1 MELSMANQ
9 LLGATELGLVYGLMV
24 LGVYITFRI
33 LKIPD
38 LTVDG
43 SVVLGMSVTAVVT
56 NHGFPI
62 LALLLAALAGMAAG
76 TVTGFLQ
83 TKLKIPPILAGIL
96 TMSGLYSI
104 NLLIM
109 NGSPNVSMLGT
120 NTVFSMLINATG
132 VSKHA
137 GNINFQDFWKN
148 KWLFLSFSFFFMAN
162 ILFNFY
168 GNQMVP
174 NVNMFLSLRKLNA
187 IALFLMDIYIGKK
200 RFSCV
205 TVSSIILIV
214 GGAFVIGYDKLDSNL
229 LGYLVVLG
237 NNLMSLLYTKYS
249 EVFRNIT
256 GFSNLKLLVYNA
268 YICNPILL
276 AGIFITGE
284 YKRLIEYFSNNAE
297 GIDAKYYGYYG
308 TFFFLFL
315 SAFFCFI
322 LTSSFFISNEKISSL
337 MTNLLNNSRTIF
349 ISASLYFFD
358 SSKNE
363 LNIRMIIGLTM
374 STVGAIFINAENLI
388 NNLIFNTGK
397 KKEEKEEKEDQGT
410 ELLEVPDKE
419 NKDDKENKETE
430 NKS

>member
-1 MELSMANQ
+1 
-9 LLGATELGLVYGLMV
+9 MV
-24 LGVYITFRI
+24 FTYIYIFVSASLNVINRI
-33 LKIPD
+33 LFQNYNFHFNFT
-38 LTVDG
+38 L
-43 SVVLGMSVTAVVT
+43 S
-56 NHGFPI
+56 
-62 LALLLAALAGMAAG
+62 LAQQFTSLLLYTFASKNK
-76 TVTGFLQ
+76 TF
-83 TKLKIPPILAGIL
+83 I
-96 TMSGLYSI
+96 
-104 NLLIM
+104 
-109 NGSPNVSMLGT
+109 
-120 NTVFSMLINATG
+120 
-132 VSKHA
+132 KHA
-137 GNINFQDFWKN
+137 GNINFEDFWKN
-148 KWLFLSFSFFFMAN
+148 KYLFLSFSFFFMAN

-249 EVFRNIT
+249 EMFRNLT

-284 YKRLIEYFSNNAE
+284 YKRLLVYFSNNAE
-297 GIDAKYYGYYG
+297 GIDEKYYGYYG

-363 LNIRMIIGLTM
+363 LNLRMIIGLSM
-374 STVGAIFINAENLI
+374 STIGAIFINAENLI
-388 NNLIFNTGK
+388 NNLIFNTSSK
-397 KKEEKEEKEDQGT
+397 KEKKEEKDKEKGT
-410 ELLEVPDKE
+410 ELIDIQDKE
-419 NKDDKENKETE
+419 EKGEQKEEK
-430 NKS
+430 

>member
-1 MELSMANQ
+1 MSKEEKERKEALVSLPEEEKEKDSC
-9 LLGATELGLVYGLMV
+9 LLKNVKNKTYLNLYCCQINIGLVFT
-24 LGVYITFRI
+24 YIYIFVSASLNVINRI
-33 LKIPD
+33 LFQNYNFHFNFT
-38 LTVDG
+38 L
-43 SVVLGMSVTAVVT
+43 S
-56 NHGFPI
+56 
-62 LALLLAALAGMAAG
+62 LAQQFTSLLLYTFASKNK
-76 TVTGFLQ
+76 TF
-83 TKLKIPPILAGIL
+83 I
-96 TMSGLYSI
+96 
-104 NLLIM
+104 
-109 NGSPNVSMLGT
+109 
-120 NTVFSMLINATG
+120 
-132 VSKHA
+132 KHA
-137 GNINFQDFWKN
+137 GNINFEDFWKN
-148 KWLFLSFSFFFMAN
+148 KYLFLSFSFFFMAN

-249 EVFRNIT
+249 EMFRNLT

-284 YKRLIEYFSNNAE
+284 YKRLLVYFSNNAE
-297 GIDAKYYGYYG
+297 GIDEKYYGYYG

-363 LNIRMIIGLTM
+363 LNLRMIIGLSM
-374 STVGAIFINAENLI
+374 STIGAIFINAENLI
-388 NNLIFNTGK
+388 NNLIFNTSSK
-397 KKEEKEEKEDQGT
+397 KEKKEEKDKEKGT
-410 ELLEVPDKE
+410 ELIDIQDKE
-419 NKDDKENKETE
+419 EKGEQKEEK
-430 NKS
+430 

>member
-1 MELSMANQ
+1 MSKEEKDQKEESLVSQ
-9 LLGATELGLVYGLMV
+9 PEEETEKDSCLFKNVNNKTYLNLYCCQINIGLVFT
-24 LGVYITFRI
+24 YIYIFVSASLNVINRI
-33 LKIPD
+33 LFQNYNFNFNFT
-38 LTVDG
+38 L
-43 SVVLGMSVTAVVT
+43 S
-56 NHGFPI
+56 
-62 LALLLAALAGMAAG
+62 LAQQFTSLLLYTFASRNK
-76 TVTGFLQ
+76 TF
-83 TKLKIPPILAGIL
+83 I
-96 TMSGLYSI
+96 
-104 NLLIM
+104 
-109 NGSPNVSMLGT
+109 
-120 NTVFSMLINATG
+120 
-132 VSKHA
+132 KHA
-137 GNINFQDFWKN
+137 GNINFQDFWQN
-148 KWLFLSFSFFFMAN
+148 KFLFLSFSFFFMAN

-205 TVSSIILIV
+205 TISSIFLIV

-229 LGYLVVLG
+229 IGYLVVLG

-284 YKRLIEYFSNNAE
+284 YKRLLEYFSNHAE
-297 GIDAKYYGYYG
+297 GIEPKYYGYYG

-363 LNIRMIIGLTM
+363 LNLRMIIGLSM
-374 STVGAIFINAENLI
+374 STIGAIFINAENLI
-388 NNLIFNTGK
+388 NNLIFNTDLK
-397 KKEEKEEKEDQGT
+397 KNKSDEKDKEKGT
-410 ELLEVPDKE
+410 ELKDIEE
-419 NKDDKENKETE
+419 NKDKEK
-430 NKS
+430 

>member
-1 MELSMANQ
+1 M
-9 LLGATELGLVYGLMV
+9 TEEQEEQKQQKEEALVVENEEEKDTCLFKTHNKKTYLNLYCCQINIGLVFT
-24 LGVYITFRI
+24 YIYIFVSASLNVINRI
-33 LKIPD
+33 LFQNYNFHFNFT
-38 LTVDG
+38 L
-43 SVVLGMSVTAVVT
+43 S
-56 NHGFPI
+56 
-62 LALLLAALAGMAAG
+62 LAQQFTSLLLYTFAAKSE
-76 TVTGFLQ
+76 TF
-83 TKLKIPPILAGIL
+83 I
-96 TMSGLYSI
+96 
-104 NLLIM
+104 
-109 NGSPNVSMLGT
+109 
-120 NTVFSMLINATG
+120 
-132 VSKHA
+132 KHA
-137 GNINFQDFWKN
+137 GYINFQDFWKN
-148 KWLFLSFSFFFMAN
+148 KFMFLSFSFFFIAN

-200 RFSCV
+200 KFSCV
-205 TVSSIILIV
+205 TISSIILIV

-249 EVFRNIT
+249 EVFRKIT

-284 YKRLIEYFSNNAE
+284 YKRLSAYFSNNAE
-297 GIDAKYYGYYG
+297 GIEEKYYGYYG
-308 TFFFLFL
+308 TFLFLFL

-358 SSKNE
+358 RSKNE
-363 LNIRMIIGLTM
+363 LNLRMIIGLTM

-388 NNLIFNTGK
+388 NNLIFNTGSK
-397 KKEEKEEKEDQGT
+397 KDKEESKNNEKGT
-410 ELLEVPDKE
+410 ELADIPDKDE
-419 NKDDKENKETE
+419 EKKENKE
-430 NKS
+430 

>member
-1 MELSMANQ
+1 M
-9 LLGATELGLVYGLMV
+9 TEEQAEQKQQKEEALVVENEEEKDTCLFKTHNKKTYLNLYCCQINIGLVFT
-24 LGVYITFRI
+24 YIYIFVSASLNVINRI
-33 LKIPD
+33 LFQNYNFHFNFT
-38 LTVDG
+38 L
-43 SVVLGMSVTAVVT
+43 S
-56 NHGFPI
+56 
-62 LALLLAALAGMAAG
+62 LAQQFTSLLLYTFAAKSE
-76 TVTGFLQ
+76 TF
-83 TKLKIPPILAGIL
+83 I
-96 TMSGLYSI
+96 
-104 NLLIM
+104 
-109 NGSPNVSMLGT
+109 
-120 NTVFSMLINATG
+120 
-132 VSKHA
+132 KHA
-137 GNINFQDFWKN
+137 GYINFQDFWKN
-148 KWLFLSFSFFFMAN
+148 KFMFLSFSFFFIAN

-200 RFSCV
+200 KFSYV

-249 EVFRNIT
+249 EVFRKIT

-284 YKRLIEYFSNNAE
+284 YKRLFEYFSNNAE
-297 GIDAKYYGYYG
+297 GIEEKYYGYYG
-308 TFFFLFL
+308 TFLFLFL

-337 MTNLLNNSRTIF
+337 MTNLLNNSRTIV

-363 LNIRMIIGLTM
+363 LNLRMIIGLTM

-388 NNLIFNTGK
+388 NNLIFNTGSK
-397 KKEEKEEKEDQGT
+397 KDKEESKNNEKGT
-410 ELLEVPDKE
+410 ELADIPDKDE
-419 NKDDKENKETE
+419 EKKENKE
-430 NKS
+430 

>member
-1 MELSMANQ
+1 MSKEQKEQKEEALVSQSEDGEKDSCMLKHVDKKTYLNLYCCQ
-9 LLGATELGLVYGLMV
+9 INIGLIFT
-24 LGVYITFRI
+24 YIYIFVSASLNVINRI
-33 LKIPD
+33 LFQNYNFHFNFT
-38 LTVDG
+38 L
-43 SVVLGMSVTAVVT
+43 S
-56 NHGFPI
+56 
-62 LALLLAALAGMAAG
+62 LAQQFTSLLLYTFASRNK
-76 TVTGFLQ
+76 TF
-83 TKLKIPPILAGIL
+83 I
-96 TMSGLYSI
+96 
-104 NLLIM
+104 
-109 NGSPNVSMLGT
+109 
-120 NTVFSMLINATG
+120 
-132 VSKHA
+132 KHA
-137 GNINFQDFWKN
+137 GNINFQDFWQN
-148 KWLFLSFSFFFMAN
+148 KFLFLSFSFFFMAN

-205 TVSSIILIV
+205 TISSIFLIV

-229 LGYLVVLG
+229 IGYLVVLG

-284 YKRLIEYFSNNAE
+284 YKRLLEYFSNHAE
-297 GIDAKYYGYYG
+297 GIEPKYYGYYG

-363 LNIRMIIGLTM
+363 LNLRMIIGLSM
-374 STVGAIFINAENLI
+374 STIGAIFINAENLI
-388 NNLIFNTGK
+388 NNLIFNTDLK
-397 KKEEKEEKEDQGT
+397 KNKSDEKDKEKGT
-410 ELLEVPDKE
+410 ELKDIEE
-419 NKDDKENKETE
+419 NKDKEK
-430 NKS
+430 

>member
-1 MELSMANQ
+1 MSEEQKEQKEQKEEALVVDSEEEKDTCLFKTHNKKTYLNLYCCQ
-9 LLGATELGLVYGLMV
+9 INIGLVFT
-24 LGVYITFRI
+24 YIYIFVSASLNVINRI
-33 LKIPD
+33 LFQNYNFHFNFT
-38 LTVDG
+38 L
-43 SVVLGMSVTAVVT
+43 S
-56 NHGFPI
+56 
-62 LALLLAALAGMAAG
+62 LAQQFTSLLLYTFAAKSE
-76 TVTGFLQ
+76 TF
-83 TKLKIPPILAGIL
+83 I
-96 TMSGLYSI
+96 
-104 NLLIM
+104 
-109 NGSPNVSMLGT
+109 
-120 NTVFSMLINATG
+120 
-132 VSKHA
+132 KHA
-137 GNINFQDFWKN
+137 GYINFQDFWKN
-148 KWLFLSFSFFFMAN
+148 KFMFLSFSFFFIAN

-200 RFSCV
+200 KFSCV

-249 EVFRNIT
+249 EVFRKIT

-284 YKRLIEYFSNNAE
+284 YKRLSAYFSNNAE
-297 GIDAKYYGYYG
+297 GIEEKYYGYYG

-358 SSKNE
+358 RSKNE
-363 LNIRMIIGLTM
+363 LNLRMIIGLTM

-388 NNLIFNTGK
+388 NNLIFNTGSK
-397 KKEEKEEKEDQGT
+397 KDKEESKNNEKGT
-410 ELLEVPDKE
+410 ELADIPDKDE
-419 NKDDKENKETE
+419 DKKEN
-430 NKS
+430 NK

>member
-1 MELSMANQ
+1 MAEEQ
-9 LLGATELGLVYGLMV
+9 KKDEALVAEPEEQKDSCLLKNVNNKTYLNLYCCQINIGLVFT
-24 LGVYITFRI
+24 YIYIFVSASLNVINRI
-33 LKIPD
+33 LFQNYNFHFNFTLSIAQQF
-38 LTVDG
+38 T
-43 SVVLGMSVTAVVT
+43 S
-56 NHGFPI
+56 
-62 LALLLAALAGMAAG
+62 LLLYTFASKSK
-76 TVTGFLQ
+76 TF
-83 TKLKIPPILAGIL
+83 I
-96 TMSGLYSI
+96 
-104 NLLIM
+104 
-109 NGSPNVSMLGT
+109 
-120 NTVFSMLINATG
+120 
-132 VSKHA
+132 KHA

-284 YKRLIEYFSNNAE
+284 YKRLILYFTGEKIFE
-297 GIDAKYYGYYG
+297 GSYFGAVIYL
-308 TFFFLFL
+308 FFFC
-315 SAFFCFI
+315 AFCVCLI
-322 LTSSFFISNEKISSL
+322 LSFFISNEKNSSL
-337 MTNLLNNSRTIF
+337 FTAMLSNSKDVIITGL
-349 ISASLYFFD
+349 SYFWLKGTKFTFC
-358 SSKNE
+358 
-363 LNIRMIIGLTM
+363 IIGGLLI
-374 STVGAIFINAENLI
+374 STVGAVLI
-388 NNLIFNTGK
+388 AVKSMYDNTRM
-397 KKEEKEEKEDQGT
+397 KKEAADKVKIKES
-410 ELLEVPDKE
+410 E
-419 NKDDKENKETE
+419 NEN
-430 NKS
+430 

>member
-1 MELSMANQ
+1 MKEEQDQKDEALVEEPKEEKDTCLIKHVNKKTYLNMYCCQINV
-9 LLGATELGLVYGLMV
+9 GLVFT
-24 LGVYITFRI
+24 YIYIFVSASLNVINRI
-33 LKIPD
+33 LFQNYNFHFNFT
-38 LTVDG
+38 L
-43 SVVLGMSVTAVVT
+43 S
-56 NHGFPI
+56 
-62 LALLLAALAGMAAG
+62 LAQQFTSLLLYTFAAKSK
-76 TVTGFLQ
+76 TF
-83 TKLKIPPILAGIL
+83 I
-96 TMSGLYSI
+96 
-104 NLLIM
+104 
-109 NGSPNVSMLGT
+109 
-120 NTVFSMLINATG
+120 
-132 VSKHA
+132 KHA
-137 GNINFQDFWKN
+137 GHLNFEDFWKH
-148 KWLFLSFSFFFMAN
+148 KFLFLSFSFFFMAN

-249 EVFRNIT
+249 EQFRRIT
-256 GFSNLKLLVYNA
+256 GYSNLKLLAYNA

-284 YKRLIEYFSNNAE
+284 YKRLMVYFSSNAE
-297 GIDAKYYGYYG
+297 GIEEKYHGYYG

-337 MTNLLNNSRTIF
+337 MTSLLNNSRTIF

-363 LNIRMIIGLTM
+363 LNIRMIVGLSM
-374 STVGAIFINAENLI
+374 STLGAIFINAENLI
-388 NNLIFNTGK
+388 NNLIFNLGK
-397 KKEEKEEKEDQGT
+397 KEKKEEKDNEQGT
-410 ELLEVPDKE
+410 ELLEVQDKE
-419 NKDDKENKETE
+419 NKDDKKEENK
-430 NKS
+430 K

>member
-1 MELSMANQ
+1 M
-9 LLGATELGLVYGLMV
+9 TEEEADQKQQKEEALVVENEEEKDTCLFKTHNKKTYLNLYCCQINIGLVFT
-24 LGVYITFRI
+24 YIYIFVSASLNVINRI
-33 LKIPD
+33 LFQNYNFH
-38 LTVDG
+38 LNFTL
-43 SVVLGMSVTAVVT
+43 S
-56 NHGFPI
+56 
-62 LALLLAALAGMAAG
+62 LAQQFTSLLLYTFAAKSE
-76 TVTGFLQ
+76 TF
-83 TKLKIPPILAGIL
+83 I
-96 TMSGLYSI
+96 
-104 NLLIM
+104 
-109 NGSPNVSMLGT
+109 
-120 NTVFSMLINATG
+120 
-132 VSKHA
+132 KHA
-137 GNINFQDFWKN
+137 GYINFQDFWKN
-148 KWLFLSFSFFFMAN
+148 KFMFLSFSFFFIAN

-200 RFSCV
+200 KFSCV
-205 TVSSIILIV
+205 TISSIILIV

-249 EVFRNIT
+249 EVFRKIT

-284 YKRLIEYFSNNAE
+284 YKRLLEYFSNNAE
-297 GIDAKYYGYYG
+297 GIEEKYYGYYG
-308 TFFFLFL
+308 TFLFLFL

-363 LNIRMIIGLTM
+363 LNLRMIIGLTM

-388 NNLIFNTGK
+388 NNLIFNTGSK
-397 KKEEKEEKEDQGT
+397 KDKEESKNNEKGT
-410 ELLEVPDKE
+410 ELADIPDKDE
-419 NKDDKENKETE
+419 EKKENKE
-430 NKS
+430 

>member
-1 MELSMANQ
+1 MSKEQKEQKEEALISQSEDGEKDSCMLKHVDKKTYLNLYCCQ
-9 LLGATELGLVYGLMV
+9 INIGLIFT
-24 LGVYITFRI
+24 YIYIFVSASLNVINRI
-33 LKIPD
+33 LFQNYNFHFNFT
-38 LTVDG
+38 L
-43 SVVLGMSVTAVVT
+43 S
-56 NHGFPI
+56 
-62 LALLLAALAGMAAG
+62 LAQQFTSLLLYTFASRNK
-76 TVTGFLQ
+76 TF
-83 TKLKIPPILAGIL
+83 I
-96 TMSGLYSI
+96 
-104 NLLIM
+104 
-109 NGSPNVSMLGT
+109 
-120 NTVFSMLINATG
+120 
-132 VSKHA
+132 KHA
-137 GNINFQDFWKN
+137 GNINFQDFWQN
-148 KWLFLSFSFFFMAN
+148 KFLFLSFSFFFMAN

-200 RFSCV
+200 KFSCV
-205 TVSSIILIV
+205 TISSIFLIV

-229 LGYLVVLG
+229 IGYLVVLG

-284 YKRLIEYFSNNAE
+284 YKRLLEYFSNHAE
-297 GIDAKYYGYYG
+297 GIEPKYYGYYG

-363 LNIRMIIGLTM
+363 LNLRMIIGLSM
-374 STVGAIFINAENLI
+374 STIGAIFINAENLI
-388 NNLIFNTGK
+388 NNLIFNTDLK
-397 KKEEKEEKEDQGT
+397 KNKSDEKDKEKGT
-410 ELLEVPDKE
+410 ELKDIEE
-419 NKDDKENKETE
+419 NKDKEK
-430 NKS
+430 

>member
-1 MELSMANQ
+1 M
-9 LLGATELGLVYGLMV
+9 TEEQAEQKQQKEEALVVENEEEQDTCLFKTHNKKTYLNLYCCQINIGLVFT
-24 LGVYITFRI
+24 YIYIFVSASLNVINRI
-33 LKIPD
+33 LFQNYNFHFNFT
-38 LTVDG
+38 L
-43 SVVLGMSVTAVVT
+43 S
-56 NHGFPI
+56 
-62 LALLLAALAGMAAG
+62 LAQQFTSLLLYTFAAKSE
-76 TVTGFLQ
+76 TF
-83 TKLKIPPILAGIL
+83 I
-96 TMSGLYSI
+96 
-104 NLLIM
+104 
-109 NGSPNVSMLGT
+109 
-120 NTVFSMLINATG
+120 
-132 VSKHA
+132 KHA
-137 GNINFQDFWKN
+137 GYINFQDFWKN
-148 KWLFLSFSFFFMAN
+148 KFMFLSFSFFFIAN

-200 RFSCV
+200 KFSYV

-249 EVFRNIT
+249 EVFRKIT

-284 YKRLIEYFSNNAE
+284 YKRLFEYFSNNAE
-297 GIDAKYYGYYG
+297 GIEEKYYGYYG
-308 TFFFLFL
+308 TFLFLFL

-363 LNIRMIIGLTM
+363 LNLRMIIGLTM

-388 NNLIFNTGK
+388 NNLIFNTGSK
-397 KKEEKEEKEDQGT
+397 KDKEESKNNEKGT
-410 ELLEVPDKE
+410 ELADIPDKDE
-419 NKDDKENKETE
+419 EKKENKE
-430 NKS
+430 

>member
-1 MELSMANQ
+1 MAEEEAEQKQQKEEALVVENEEEKDTCLFKTHNKKTYLNLYCCQ
-9 LLGATELGLVYGLMV
+9 INIGLVFT
-24 LGVYITFRI
+24 YIYIFVSASLNVINRI
-33 LKIPD
+33 LFQNYNFHFNFT
-38 LTVDG
+38 L
-43 SVVLGMSVTAVVT
+43 S
-56 NHGFPI
+56 
-62 LALLLAALAGMAAG
+62 LAQQFTSLLLYTFAAKSE
-76 TVTGFLQ
+76 TF
-83 TKLKIPPILAGIL
+83 I
-96 TMSGLYSI
+96 
-104 NLLIM
+104 
-109 NGSPNVSMLGT
+109 
-120 NTVFSMLINATG
+120 
-132 VSKHA
+132 KHA
-137 GNINFQDFWKN
+137 GYINFQDFWKN
-148 KWLFLSFSFFFMAN
+148 KFMFLSFSFFFIAN

-200 RFSCV
+200 KFSYV

-249 EVFRNIT
+249 EVFRKIT

-284 YKRLIEYFSNNAE
+284 YKRLFEYFSNNAE
-297 GIDAKYYGYYG
+297 GIEEKYYGYYG
-308 TFFFLFL
+308 TFLFLFL

-363 LNIRMIIGLTM
+363 LNLRMIIGLTM

-388 NNLIFNTGK
+388 NNLIFNTGSK
-397 KKEEKEEKEDQGT
+397 KDKEESKNNEKGT
-410 ELLEVPDKE
+410 ELADIPDKDE
-419 NKDDKENKETE
+419 EKKENKE
-430 NKS
+430 